1 MYYYLENSEI
11 VAFTTLPANYR
22 LHDTLTLLPGC
33 LLIGLV
39 VGVVVLLSPRGF
51 YRFKQGKS
59 VNQYLQNSDIRFT
72 RRVDQFIGQHITRT
86 RINNG
91 SNGGHGGGSHGGDGL
106 SHGGHGGG
114 GHHR

>member
-11 VAFTTLPANYR
+11 VAFTTLPANYH
-22 LHDTLTLLPGC
+22 LHDTLMLLPGC

-39 VGVVVLLSPRGF
+39 VDVVVLLSLRWF

-59 VNQYLQNSDIRFT
+59 VNQYLHIRFT
-72 RRVDQFIGQHITRT
+72 RCVDQFIGQHITRT

-91 SNGGHGGGSHGGDGL
+91 SNGGHGGGSHGGGGL
-106 SHGGHGGG
+106 SHGGHGGV